1 MDKEQYTKF
10 SDAQIGSTI
19 NRPVLVSAIVE
30 NTARNGNTFVKVSL
44 KDGFSEVTAMMF
56 DTSAESLASLG
67 IRQNTIADAELS
79 VSEYQGSKSFKIVQI
94 RPTADSTLTV
104 NDFTKLPPVDLDVMY
119 NEICSLIE
127 SSANDYDG
135 NYTPLS
141 DLALKILTKYKDSYM
156 TSSAAISMHHNLRGG
171 LLYHSYRMV
180 KAADALC
187 GVYTNLDRE
196 LLLCGTALHDIGKVW
211 EYKTTISGD
220 AEFTASGVLFG
231 HLYMGASLIKGFTA
245 DGNYNKEKVQ
255 LLIHMILSHHGTQE
269 WGAVSCPAI
278 PEAFALHYIDNLD
291 AKTYMC
297 EEHYEELEPG
307 EFTEKKPFGL
317 DNRIYK
323 PNFDK

>member
-1 MDKEQYTKF
+1 MDKEQYIKF

-19 NRPVLVSAIVE
+19 NRPVLVSAIAE
-30 NTARNGNTFVKVSL
+30 NTARNGNIFVKVSL

-56 DTSAESLASLG
+56 DASQESLASLG

-104 NDFTKLPPVDLDVMY
+104 NNFTKLPPVDLDLMY
-119 NEICSLIE
+119 SEICSMIE

-211 EYKTTISGD
+211 EYKD
-220 AEFTASGVLFG
+220 
-231 HLYMGASLIKGFTA
+231 LY
-245 DGNYNKEKVQ
+245 Q
-255 LLIHMILSHHGTQE
+255 
-269 WGAVSCPAI
+269 
-278 PEAFALHYIDNLD
+278 
-291 AKTYMC
+291 
-297 EEHYEELEPG
+297 
-307 EFTEKKPFGL
+307 
-317 DNRIYK
+317 R
-323 PNFDK
+323 